1 MLSNKQSVEEVIIQ
15 RAVKTTIEKLHD
27 KELFDIYDNAD
38 EVLIDF
44 LFVERRAPDLGE
56 LNDVFQ

>member
-1 MLSNKQSVEEVIIQ
+1 MEKNFIEFKMLSNKQSLEEVILQ

-44 LFVERRAPDLGE
+44 LFV
-56 LNDVFQ
+56 Q